1 METYGVTQTRL
12 REIDQ
17 ECQARLGRL
26 EALLCEIERIRAAL
40 AEAHDEIAG
49 VWASQLPR
57 RNQLL
62 LEQIIRVRCRG
73 MEGALRQLQQEAAAL
88 APPVRLTYRASWWE

>member
-1 METYGVTQTRL
+1 METDGVTQTRL

-26 EALLCEIERIRAAL
+26 ETLLREIERIRAAL
-40 AEAHDEIAG
+40 SDAHDEIAG
-49 VWASQLPR
+49 VWASELPR

-62 LEQIIRVRCRG
+62 LDQVIRIRCRRL
-73 MEGALRQLQQEAAAL
+73 EETLRELESETAEF
-88 APPVRLTYRASWWE
+88 APPARLAYRAGWWE